1 MNKLKLIIIIVWIVL
16 ELYGRK
22 MDKDLDKQIKKL
34 SERMFDEGYDI

>member
-1 MNKLKLIIIIVWIVL
+1 MNKLKLIIIIIWIVL

-22 MDKDLDKQIKKL
+22 MDKDLDKQIKEL

>member
-1 MNKLKLIIIIVWIVL
+1 MNKLKLIIIVIWIVL

-22 MDKDLDKQIKKL
+22 MDRDLDKQIKEL

>member
-1 MNKLKLIIIIVWIVL
+1 MNKLKLIIIVIWIVL

-22 MDKDLDKQIKKL
+22 MDKDLDKQIKEL

>member
-22 MDKDLDKQIKKL
+22 MDKDLDKQIKEL